1 MFLMSNTK
9 EIKNFLEKMFKNSA
23 KSYGYKVISGIP
35 YKEINGALFDI
46 ILQTST
52 SKDGVQ
58 MRCSL
63 HYKPLYGGIEP
74 ITLIM
79 DTTQITTIIQIQPIM
94 KCGQVVQEIIV
105 EHGKI
110 APILFRN
117 A

>member
-1 MFLMSNTK
+1 
-9 EIKNFLEKMFKNSA
+9 
-23 KSYGYKVISGIP
+23 
-35 YKEINGALFDI
+35 
-46 ILQTST
+46 
-52 SKDGVQ
+52 
-58 MRCSL
+58 
-63 HYKPLYGGIEP
+63 
-74 ITLIM
+74 M